1 MNSNLLKAQ
10 IVLKDKKVTNIAID
24 LGISKTSLYRKLN
37 GKSEFTRSEIVRLI
51 NILDIEKNNAIEIF
65 FDDIVS

>member
-10 IVLKDKKVTNIAID
+10 IVLKDKKVPNIAID